1 MFLTVC
7 FASLMVLSTVVADT
21 PANCTFDDIA
31 GRWVFM
37 MGDTGGDRTI
47 NCSNPT
53 TNYFNLTVD
62 LNYPDIAVDVTTGAE
77 GFWTLIYNQG
87 FEVVINSRK
96 YFAYSKYKTSG
107 KNVTSICTETLPGM
121 FHNVI
126 GRDWGCYI
134 GQKVKGLA
142 TAKASQQPRYVS
154 VNAPFRNDHNLIQQ
168 INSVQKSWTA
178 KAYKEYEQMTWGQML
193 LRAGGAKPYAPLPKP
208 KPATPEISRLAAQMP
223 ESFDWRD
230 VDGQNFLPPVRNQE
244 SCGSCYSFSSMGMLA
259 ARFRV
264 ASNNTFKPVFSPQE
278 IVSCSEYAQGCEGG
292 FPYLIAGKYAE
303 DFGVVEES
311 CYTYEGKDSS
321 CKNTT
326 SCKRYYATNYQYVG
340 GYYGACNEDLMKVQL
355 VKNGPMSVSFEVLE
369 DFFSYSGGIY
379 HHTGLG
385 RNLGKFD
392 PFQLTNHAVLLV
404 GYGQDG
410 ETGEKFWSVKN
421 SWGESWGENG
431 YFRIRRGTDEVSIEG
446 LAVESFPIY
455 P

>member
-1 MFLTVC
+1 MFISVHLNIPLESLFLFEVPSCGFLSCIKWKGDFASYFHCTQLTVISKTHISDC
-7 FASLMVLSTVVADT
+7 VKPLQISWQRVGICYLTGSNSIYSQNKLRRFEIT
-21 PANCTFDDIA
+21 PAVPEA
-31 GRWVFM
+31 
-37 MGDTGGDRTI
+37 
-47 NCSNPT
+47 
-53 TNYFNLTVD
+53 L
-62 LNYPDIAVDVTTGAE
+62 
-77 GFWTLIYNQG
+77 
-87 FEVVINSRK
+87 K
-96 YFAYSKYKTSG
+96 Y
-107 KNVTSICTETLPGM
+107 
-121 FHNVI
+121 H
-126 GRDWGCYI
+126 YI
-134 GQKVKGLA
+134 
-142 TAKASQQPRYVS
+142 
-154 VNAPFRNDHNLIQQ
+154 F
-168 INSVQKSWTA
+168 
-178 KAYKEYEQMTWGQML
+178 
-193 LRAGGAKPYAPLPKP
+193 LPK
-208 KPATPEISRLAAQMP
+208 
-223 ESFDWRD
+223 
-230 VDGQNFLPPVRNQE
+230 
-244 SCGSCYSFSSMGMLA
+244 
-259 ARFRV
+259 
-264 ASNNTFKPVFSPQE
+264 
-278 IVSCSEYAQGCEGG
+278 GCEGG

-321 CKNTT
+321 CKNMT

-369 DFFSYSGGIY
+369 DFLSYSGGIY

-455 P
+455 PWFM